1 MSEVYLEEE
10 GDHSQPVLVVE
21 SHFLAA
27 VILLVVNQMHLHRK
41 AAIIRSLQQSIQ
53 QVELCKRGIN

>member
-21 SHFLAA
+21 SHCLAA
-27 VILLVVNQMHLHRK
+27 VILLVVNYMHLHRK

-53 QVELCKRGIN
+53 QAKLCKRSIN

>member
-1 MSEVYLEEE
+1 MSEVYLKEE
-10 GDHSQPVLVVE
+10 GDHNQPVLVVE

-27 VILLVVNQMHLHRK
+27 VFLLVVNQMHLHRK

-53 QVELCKRGIN
+53 QAGLCKRGIS